1 MGQTV
6 VNLRET
12 EYQDIMRELKR
23 MHTEQLEE
31 IRAAVVRIRAMA
43 LTKGVFSA
51 QLTSNRISEVMDT
64 IAFDIVS
71 PLEQAFRDSEAC
83 METMIGET
91 IAADNADG

>member
-23 MHTEQLEE
+23 MHTEQLKE
-31 IRAAVVRIRAMA
+31 IRTAIARIRAMA
-43 LTKGVFSA
+43 ASKGIFSTE
-51 QLTSNRISEVMDT
+51 LTSNRISEVMDT

-71 PLEQAFRDSEAC
+71 PLEEAFRDSEAS

-91 IAADNADG
+91 VAADNADS